1 MIEGTKNNPVYIIA
15 EIGINHNGD
24 LDIAKKLIDIAKV
37 AGCDAVKFQKRNPD
51 VCVPEHQKSVERDTP
66 WGRMT
71 YLDYKYKV
79 EFGKKEY
86 DIIDAYC
93 KEREIDWS
101 ASPWD
106 IDSLNFLNTYSLP
119 FIKIPS
125 ALLTDI
131 ELIKLSAKTNKKII
145 ISTGM
150 STIDEIDKSVNA
162 IKQANPN
169 CDLAVLHCNSS
180 YPAPNEDLNLNCIQT
195 LKEKYKCTV
204 GYSGHEF
211 GLTTTIASVCM
222 GAKIIERHITLDRTM
237 WGTDQMCSVEPQG
250 LIKLVR
256 GVKELSLALGDGVKT
271 VTALEQKIK
280 DKLRK

>member
-1 MIEGTKNNPVYIIA
+1 MKKEIYIIA

-24 LDIAKKLIDIAKV
+24 MTIAKKLIDIAKV
-37 AGCDAVKFQKRNPD
+37 AGCDVVKFQKRNPD
-51 VCVPEHQKSVERDTP
+51 VCVPEHQKTIMRDTP

-79 EFGKKEY
+79 EFNQNQY
-86 DIIDAYC
+86 DEIDIYC
-93 KEREIDWS
+93 KEKDIKWS

-106 IDSLNFLNTYSLP
+106 LDSLDFLNQYDIP

-125 ALLTDI
+125 ALLTDL
-131 ELIKLSAKTNKKII
+131 ELIKESVKTGKKII

-150 STIDEIDKSVNA
+150 STIEEIDNAVDTIKKVNTEAKYA
-162 IKQANPN
+162 I
-169 CDLAVLHCNSS
+169 LHCNST
-180 YPAPNEDLNLNCIQT
+180 YPAPNDELNLNCIKT
-195 LKEKYKCTV
+195 LKDKYNCEV

-211 GLTTTIASVCM
+211 GLTTTIASVCL
-222 GAKIIERHITLDRTM
+222 GATIIERHITLDRTM

-256 GVKELSLALGDGVKT
+256 GIKELNKALGDGKKI
-271 VTALEQKIK
+271 VTETEKPIRE
-280 DKLRK
+280 KLRK